1 MRANIAGL
9 LIASIIMAGCTTA
22 SAKDETP
29 AETPPATEAQNEQS
43 HEHHNPAIGP
53 VEIGQSI
60 IVDGPKV
67 TPIRVLEDSRCP
79 TNVMCVWAGQVRLL
93 VKVEGGNWSKELE
106 ISTIK
111 PVQVADGT
119 LTLRQVEPQRTIG
132 KGPSGQ
138 EEGGQPALN
147 PPPYKFWFSFA
158 GGL

>member
-1 MRANIAGL
+1 MKSRIVGL
-9 LIASIIMAGCTTA
+9 LIAGIVMTGCTTA
-22 SAKDETP
+22 TAKDQAP
-29 AETPPATEAQNEQS
+29 VETPPVTETQSEHTHEQ
-43 HEHHNPAIGP
+43 HDPPIGP

-93 VKVEGGNWSKELE
+93 VKVEGGSWSKELE

-119 LTLRQVEPQRTIG
+119 LTLRLVEPQRTIG
-132 KGPSGQ
+132 KGPDGQ
-138 EEGGQPALN
+138 EKGGQAVLN

-158 GGL
+158 GGF